1 MIINDKCKKDVLKKI
16 DFILTHAT
24 DSTCIDIS
32 VHINPTEVPV
42 VNYSI
47 EEIIKP
53 LPTLQN

>member
-1 MIINDKCKKDVLKKI
+1 MIIPNKCKIDVLHKI
-16 DFILTHAT
+16 EWIMNNAT

-32 VHINPTEVPV
+32 VHISPTEVPV

-47 EEIIKP
+47 EEVIKS